1 MRIKIILP
9 VLVLL
14 STAAVLSAQQIVK
27 ETEKRMSF
35 GNRPCFRIEF
45 PNANTATLEEQWKDW
60 AKRNHDAKLKK
71 KGGELYAT
79 DLTAKKMGGTYSVY
93 STIEKTTGGAA
104 LNVWFDLGESFLNS
118 RDNPSLARDATTA
131 LEKFYYDIRRVTY
144 DEEIQK
150 EEEKLKQLED
160 QNKTM
165 DKSALTLQKNIDG
178 YKAKIQEAEAQIAD
192 LARNQE
198 TVLLNIEAQ
207 RRRIEEMK
215 NRKLNVE
222 SEGH

>member
-1 MRIKIILP
+1 MQIKIILP
-9 VLVLL
+9 VLILL
-14 STAAVLSAQQIVK
+14 SAAVLPAQQIVR

-93 STIEKTTGGAA
+93 STIENTTGGAA

-118 RDNPSLARDATTA
+118 RDNPSLAKDATTA

-144 DEEIQK
+144 DEEIEQ
-150 EEEKLKQLED
+150 EEKKLKLLED
-160 QNKTM
+160 QNKTL
-165 DKSALTLQKNIDG
+165 DKNSLTLQKNIDT
-178 YKAKIQEAEAQIAD
+178 YKAKIQEAEAQIAE

-207 RRRIEEMK
+207 RRHIEEMK
-215 NRKLNVE
+215 SRKLNVGI
-222 SEGH
+222 EGH